1 MEKELKKID
10 KYLNEKWKEALVKLD
25 ASKDLLDPTRKFYYE
40 GQIDL
45 IVEMMNDFDK
55 FKRIL

>member
-1 MEKELKKID
+1 MNEIKKID

-25 ASKDLLDPTRKFYYE
+25 ASKELLDTSRKPYYE

-45 IVEMMNDFDK
+45 IVEIMNYFDK
-55 FKRIL
+55 FKRL

>member
-1 MEKELKKID
+1 MEKELKKIN

-25 ASKDLLDPTRKFYYE
+25 ASKRTIRCFKKAYYE

-45 IVEMMNDFDK
+45 IVEIMNDFDK
-55 FKRIL
+55 FKRL

>member
-25 ASKDLLDPTRKFYYE
+25 ASKELLDASRKPYYE

-45 IVEMMNDFDK
+45 IVEIMNDFDK
-55 FKRIL
+55 FKRL